1 MGDGIRGIT
10 LRYSH
15 EIRDA
20 ANYFSDVPKLKLPD
34 EMLRIA
40 EHIVETK
47 TSEFDP
53 AFLEDRY
60 RTVLIEKLKKK
71 QADVPRKVVVAKP
84 SAENV
89 INLMD
94 VLKRSLEAELPARR
108 AAATGRRHIG
118 EQRRRKALLPKE
130 LTRGLGKSAEAWS
143 SGCGG
148 RHPVTL
154 YAMELASAADP
165 QGCLRPKKEV

>member
-1 MGDGIRGIT
+1 VKGPSFWNRWETGFAA
-10 LRYSH
+10 LRYDTATK
-15 EIRDA
+15 IRDA

-108 AAATGRRHIG
+108 AAATRATAHRRAAASKG
-118 EQRRRKALLPKE
+118 SSSKRANARARKV
-130 LTRGLGKSAEAWS
+130 S
-143 SGCGG
+143 
-148 RHPVTL
+148 
-154 YAMELASAADP
+154 
-165 QGCLRPKKEV
+165 

>member
-20 ANYFSDVPKLKLPD
+20 SNYFSDVPKLKLPD

-60 RTVLIEKLKKK
+60 RTVFDRETQKE
-71 QADVPRKVVVAKP
+71 AGRRARKVVVAKP

-108 AAATGRRHIG
+108 AAATRATAHRRAAASKSK
-118 EQRRRKALLPKE
+118 RANARARKV
-130 LTRGLGKSAEAWS
+130 S
-143 SGCGG
+143 
-148 RHPVTL
+148 
-154 YAMELASAADP
+154 
-165 QGCLRPKKEV
+165 

>member
-15 EIRDA
+15 EIRDV

-108 AAATGRRHIG
+108 AAATRATAHRRAAASKG
-118 EQRRRKALLPKE
+118 SSSKRANARARKV
-130 LTRGLGKSAEAWS
+130 S
-143 SGCGG
+143 
-148 RHPVTL
+148 
-154 YAMELASAADP
+154 
-165 QGCLRPKKEV
+165 